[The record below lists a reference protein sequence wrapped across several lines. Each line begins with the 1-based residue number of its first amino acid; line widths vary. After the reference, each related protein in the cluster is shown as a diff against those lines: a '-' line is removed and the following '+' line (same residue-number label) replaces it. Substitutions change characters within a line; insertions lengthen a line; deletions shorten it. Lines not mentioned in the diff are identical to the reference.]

1 MDAAG
6 GRCLRLDPKTH
17 LPTGWRG
24 RRCDRAAGDAGDDRR
39 SGGSECRQLR
49 YPYTGADPGRLP
61 GVHLYSIERPVMPD
75 LGGRGITFPD
85 DISVVESARAQLH
98 DFVGAATRGQLAG
111 RRESLERLSAQSHL
125 RDGFRAGCRRREGC
139 LMRPVRRLAF
149 NLLAMAAANNPSS
162 VRAADWNTAFLG
174 TLLIPRHG

>member
-1 MDAAG
+1 
-6 GRCLRLDPKTH
+6 
-17 LPTGWRG
+17 
-24 RRCDRAAGDAGDDRR
+24 
-39 SGGSECRQLR
+39 
-49 YPYTGADPGRLP
+49 
-61 GVHLYSIERPVMPD
+61 MPD